1 MPMLLPGALRYR
13 SNRDAA
19 SVTPSGLDGGRGR
32 GLPAQEPSGHL
43 AARNWRPSP
52 LAPPPD
58 EPVLNPG
65 VEGQLRA
72 ESGPPPPRRPRV
84 PPTPSHSAS
93 ALSSCGRKAAGC
105 VFAGAEGVGR
115 GESSLSALAAAVGAG
130 SQVGRRLWMLRGFR
144 P

>member
-19 SVTPSGLDGGRGR
+19 SVTPSGWDGGRGR

-65 VEGQLRA
+65 VEGQLRV
-72 ESGPPPPRRPRV
+72 ESGPPPAPTASSAPYPLPLRFRPLQLREEGRWLRV
-84 PPTPSHSAS
+84 
-93 ALSSCGRKAAGC
+93 CR
-105 VFAGAEGVGR
+105 GR
-115 GESSLSALAAAVGAG
+115 GCGKG
-130 SQVGRRLWMLRGFR
+130 
-144 P
+144 

>member
-19 SVTPSGLDGGRGR
+19 SVTPSGWDGGRGR

-43 AARNWRPSP
+43 AARNSRPSP

-58 EPVLNPG
+58 EPVLNLG

-72 ESGPPPPRRPRV
+72 ESGPPRPDGLECPLP
-84 PPTPSHSAS
+84 PPTPLPPSP
-93 ALSSCGRKAAGC
+93 AAGGRPLVAC
-105 VFAGAEGVGR
+105 LPGQRVWEGVR
-115 GESSLSALAAAVGAG
+115 AL
-130 SQVGRRLWMLRGFR
+130 
-144 P
+144 